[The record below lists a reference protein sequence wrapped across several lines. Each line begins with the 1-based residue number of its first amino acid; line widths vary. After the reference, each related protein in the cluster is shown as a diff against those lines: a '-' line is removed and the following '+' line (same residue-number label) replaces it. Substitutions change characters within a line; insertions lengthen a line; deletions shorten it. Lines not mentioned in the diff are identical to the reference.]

1 MRSKNTYLRLQRFR
15 VEERRR
21 QVQAIE
27 AMIGDF
33 RRKQDDL
40 DHQIAAEEQRN
51 GVVDPGHFNYSMTAK
66 SLRGRR
72 DNILRSMAELRDELE
87 EARTRAASEESEL
100 RKLELLAEKEGGIVQ
115 VTAPTFG
122 DAGGTETSRWRNSPS

>member
-21 QVQAIE
+21 QVQAFE
-27 AMIGDF
+27 AMLADF

-51 GVVDPGHFNYSMTAK
+51 GVTDPGHFSYSMTAK

-72 DNILRSMAELRDELE
+72 ANILRSMGELKAELDEAKERFVAE
-87 EARTRAASEESEL
+87 EGEL
-100 RKLELLAEKEGGIVQ
+100 RKLELLAEKEGGVVQ
-115 VTAPTFG
+115 VAAPADTA
-122 DAGGTETSRWRNSPS
+122 DDTSRWRNSLS